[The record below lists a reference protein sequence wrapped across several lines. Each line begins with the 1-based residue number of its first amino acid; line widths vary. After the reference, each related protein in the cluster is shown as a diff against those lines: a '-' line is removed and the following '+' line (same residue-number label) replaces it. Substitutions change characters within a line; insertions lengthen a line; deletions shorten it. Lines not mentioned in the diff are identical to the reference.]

1 MATKPKGK
9 FRSVRKKPDDDIE
22 SSPSHSPDNKTSNK
36 SSNISNN
43 NSNDYL
49 GLNSSINSLSHQRAP
64 SQSVMVRLKRLDTL
78 RLNQRI
84 KVRDYGYGTIQFL
97 GCVHFA
103 QGLFVGV
110 ELDEPNGKHDGKVK
124 GKRYFKCRD
133 KHGYMAPHE
142 TFELFG
148 KSKKKLLNRKP
159 KLKPSKSSNKS
170 SKSTKNTKSKLL
182 NKSTSSPPFSTKD
195 SASKIK
201 GKKKKKKK
209 DVLNDSK
216 KDLLSVKM
224 PTLHGD
230 NISPSKS

>member
-1 MATKPKGK
+1 M
-9 FRSVRKKPDDDIE
+9 DIW
-22 SSPSHSPDNKTSNK
+22 HHMKHLN
-36 SSNISNN
+36 
-43 NSNDYL
+43 YL
-49 GLNSSINSLSHQRAP
+49 
-64 SQSVMVRLKRLDTL
+64 V
-78 RLNQRI
+78 NQ
-84 KVRDYGYGTIQFL
+84 
-97 GCVHFA
+97 
-103 QGLFVGV
+103 
-110 ELDEPNGKHDGKVK
+110 
-124 GKRYFKCRD
+124 
-133 KHGYMAPHE
+133 
-142 TFELFG
+142 
-148 KSKKKLLNRKP
+148 KKKLLNRKP

-230 NISPSKS
+230 NISPSKSPTPIITQITYSDVSTQTDMRRLHIVNDDNDIASVSKEVAEA

>member
-110 ELDEPNGKHDGKVK
+110 ELDEPNGKHDGSYYN
-124 GKRYFKCRD
+124 KRYFTAKD
-133 KHGYMAPHE
+133 KHGVLVKQHRV
-142 TFELFG
+142 EL
-148 KSKKKLLNRKP
+148 LDINI
-159 KLKPSKSSNKS
+159 
-170 SKSTKNTKSKLL
+170 NT
-182 NKSTSSPPFSTKD
+182 T
-195 SASKIK
+195 
-201 GKKKKKKK
+201 
-209 DVLNDSK
+209 NDIN
-216 KDLLSVKM
+216 D
-224 PTLHGD
+224 
-230 NISPSKS
+230 

>member
-1 MATKPKGK
+1 MADDVIFEKEDRVKVTSGKLKGK
-9 FRSVRKKPDDDIE
+9 KGYVRYVGTVASKDDMI
-22 SSPSHSPDNKTSNK
+22 
-36 SSNISNN
+36 
-43 NSNDYL
+43 
-49 GLNSSINSLSHQRAP
+49 
-64 SQSVMVRLKRLDTL
+64 
-78 RLNQRI
+78 
-84 KVRDYGYGTIQFL
+84 
-97 GCVHFA
+97 
-103 QGLFVGV
+103 FVGV